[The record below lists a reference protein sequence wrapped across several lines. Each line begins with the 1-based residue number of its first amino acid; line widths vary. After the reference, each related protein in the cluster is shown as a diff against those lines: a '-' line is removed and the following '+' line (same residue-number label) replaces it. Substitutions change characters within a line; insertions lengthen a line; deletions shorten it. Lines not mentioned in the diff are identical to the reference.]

1 MRPKMLGD
9 CKVGHIANFVASFG
23 FRDTGGLLA
32 YFFCMYGH
40 LHFTDLGVLRAT
52 KLGPAQ
58 NPFFLLSI
66 QFPLSMFFHAVM
78 HDTDIAWLFKVRVAC
93 KHNIVDV
100 TAPIIPE

>member
-32 YFFCMYGH
+32 YFFRMYGH

-52 KLGPAQ
+52 KLGPAHR
-58 NPFFLLSI
+58 LLSSY
-66 QFPLSMFFHAVM
+66 FPLNSHFPCFSM
-78 HDTDIAWLFKVRVAC
+78 
-93 KHNIVDV
+93 
-100 TAPIIPE
+100 